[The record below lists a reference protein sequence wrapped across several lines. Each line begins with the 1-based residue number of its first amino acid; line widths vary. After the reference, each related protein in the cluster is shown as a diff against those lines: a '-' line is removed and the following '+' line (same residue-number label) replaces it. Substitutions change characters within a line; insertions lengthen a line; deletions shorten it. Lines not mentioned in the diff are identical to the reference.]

1 MADLFDQWTI
11 FQDVIKEIADIKG
24 WNVEYASNY
33 WINELNANQRWSI
46 LTEYGFSPVRATNGN
61 IVGWTRAAEGVVE
74 TAGTVTS
81 GAAPQVMEV
90 VEVAEAGGTKVAL
103 QNVAQTTTAS
113 GKVIQGGGA
122 MTALKVAN
130 AALITA
136 AIGGAVARDYKAHN
150 EWWND
155 LSNAVF
161 QKEEFAGINLGG
173 IMPPVETDWNAVD
186 AGIDVMRVINR
197 RVEDSLGLSTNYS
210 YMSATDV
217 AVMMQALAAQ
227 GAYNQDD
234 IEYQDYDIG
243 PHQELI
249 GNPDDM
255 YSIAHHIN
263 SLNNVYFSLESGV
276 MITSN
281 MVDEAIRRARNYA
294 PLDSDCIR
302 IQAGYSRGA
311 RSMFCNVALFKS
323 MPDGSVHE
331 ATVGTGTQQQTYKEC
346 ITGSCGNCSVSMH
359 YGSDTPT
366 YSAGTASSTT
376 CALQTVISTQ
386 EGYQY
391 IFGSNVG
398 AVWVE
403 GGIPEQ
409 GIYPDP
415 YAQAF
420 EIGTA
425 ATIAEVLAELQNQY
439 PDWWGEGFDLGTYDP
454 NTGIFGS
461 DRWLPVS
468 IPWTDPNNAPYNIPE
483 GYDQPYAQT
492 GRPWPDPD
500 TTPTGYGTPYPYGWD
515 VPYTAPTIPYYF
527 PNNPTPVPTDTPS
540 SPSTP
545 PAVTGSSNALWAV
558 YNPTFSEV
566 SAVGSYLWSS
576 SIIDIVQK
584 FFANPMDGI
593 ISLHMIYT
601 TPTTGASQNIK
612 LGYLDSGVS
621 AKIVTNQYKIIDCG
635 EILVPE
641 YYQDVRD
648 YSPYTKCDIFLPFIG
663 IRSLAPEDVVNC
675 RLKVKYTV
683 DVLTGA
689 ILAELFITKRGA
701 TQCLYTFAGNGSV
714 QIPLTGG
721 DRTRLLSGIVSGV
734 TAAVGGA
741 AVGGIAGM
749 AAGAVHG
756 VQGLHNTSSVERTG
770 NFSANAGAM
779 GIKKPYLIINRK
791 DAYDAIG
798 YNSIIGYPANIACRL
813 ADCSGYTKVN
823 SVHVENIPGATE
835 NEKER
840 ILTVL
845 RSGIIIR

>member
-1 MADLFDQWTI
+1 MALGPGPDYWAQQTEI
-11 FQDVIKEIADIKG
+11 IEQIAQIKD
-24 WNVEYASNY
+24 WSVEYTQNY
-33 WINELNANQRWSI
+33 WLNELTAAQRSE
-46 LTEYGFSPVRATNGN
+46 LLASYGFSPIYNSLGNVSGYARNVAAT
-61 IVGWTRAAEGVVE
+61 
-74 TAGTVTS
+74 
-81 GAAPQVMEV
+81 
-90 VEVAEAGGTKVAL
+90 AEAGGSIVSGASPQAVEVVESSGQVGL
-103 QNVAQTTTAS
+103 QTLPQTTTAS
-113 GKVIQGGGA
+113 GSTIKGGGSL
-122 MTALKVAN
+122 TALKVAN
-130 AALITA
+130 AALIA
-136 AIGGAVARDYKAHN
+136 ATVGGAVAHDYKEHT

-155 LSNAVF
+155 LSDAVF
-161 QKEEFAGINLGG
+161 QKGEFSGINLGG
-173 IMPPVETDWNAVD
+173 VMPPVETDWNAVD
-186 AGIDVMRVINR
+186 AGIDVMRVIGR
-197 RVEDSLGLSTNYS
+197 RVEDGLGLSQHYT
-210 YMSATDV
+210 YMSATDLAVLMQQLAVEGAYDPEAVDYPTPETGTHLSLQGDRNNFYDFAKYIAAQYNARYGSTLGV
-217 AVMMQALAAQ
+217 AMPMATVVQAVLAAINKGPVDANCIEVKMSGTPNYVSTITVYVFKGTEDGEILG
-227 GAYNQDD
+227 GADN
-234 IEYQDYDIG
+234 DYTCYG
-243 PHQELI
+243 FP
-249 GNPDDM
+249 
-255 YSIAHHIN
+255 
-263 SLNNVYFSLESGV
+263 
-276 MITSN
+276 
-281 MVDEAIRRARNYA
+281 
-294 PLDSDCIR
+294 SD
-302 IQAGYSRGA
+302 AGYS
-311 RSMFCNVALFKS
+311 L
-323 MPDGSVHE
+323 
-331 ATVGTGTQQQTYKEC
+331 
-346 ITGSCGNCSVSMH
+346 
-359 YGSDTPT
+359 
-366 YSAGTASSTT
+366 YSAYVGGTESHSSGTTSNWSTT
-376 CALQTVISTQ
+376 YGQFETP
-386 EGYQY
+386 
-391 IFGSNVG
+391 SNYRLRASNINATYHV
-398 AVWVE
+398 

-415 YAQAF
+415 NAVPFA
-420 EIGTA
+420 IGAA
-425 ATIAEVLAELQNQY
+425 ATIAEVIQELQDQY

-468 IPWTDPNNAPYNIPE
+468 IPWTDPNSAPYNIPE

-492 GRPWPDPD
+492 GRPFPDP
-500 TTPTGYGTPYPYGWD
+500 TTVPTGYGTPYPYPWD
-515 VPYTAPTIPYYF
+515 IPYTAPTIPYLF
-527 PNNPTPVPTDTPS
+527 PNNPTPVPDPTPE

-545 PAVTGSSNALWAV
+545 PVVTGSSNALWAV

-593 ISLHMIYT
+593 ISLHMIFT
-601 TPTTGASQNIK
+601 TPTTGATQNIK

-635 EILVPE
+635 TIAVPE
-641 YYQDVRD
+641 YFQDVRD

-663 IRSLAPEDVVNC
+663 IRSLSPEDVINC
-675 RLKVKYTV
+675 KLRVKYTV

-689 ILAELFITKRGA
+689 ILAELYITKRGV

-749 AAGAVHG
+749 TAGAVHG

-798 YNSIIGYPANIACRL
+798 YNTIIGYPANIACRL

>member
-46 LTEYGFSPVRATNGN
+46 LTQYGFSPVRATNGN
-61 IVGWTRAAEGVVE
+61 IVGWTRAAEGVAE
-74 TAGTVTS
+74 TAGAVTS

-90 VEVAEAGGTKVAL
+90 VQSGGNVAL

-136 AIGGAVARDYKAHN
+136 AIGGAVARDYKEHN

-155 LSNAVF
+155 LSDAVF
-161 QKEEFAGINLGG
+161 QKDEFAGINLGG
-173 IMPPVETDWNAVD
+173 VMPPVETDWNAVD
-186 AGIDVMRVINR
+186 AGIDVMRVIGR
-197 RVEDSLGLSTNYS
+197 RVEDGLGLSQHYS
-210 YMSATDV
+210 YMSATDLAVLMQQLAIEGAYDPEAVDYPTPETGTHLSLQGDRSNFYDIAKYIAAQYNARYGSTLGV
-217 AVMMQALAAQ
+217 AMPMATVVQAVLAAINK
-227 GAYNQDD
+227 GPVDANC
-234 IEYQDYDIG
+234 IEVKMSGTPNYVSTITVYVFKGTEDG
-243 PHQELI
+243 EVL
-249 GNPDDM
+249 GNA
-255 YSIAHHIN
+255 S
-263 SLNNVYFSLESGV
+263 SGY
-276 MITSN
+276 TCYGFPN
-281 MVDEAIRRARNYA
+281 D
-294 PLDSDCIR
+294 
-302 IQAGYSRGA
+302 AGYS
-311 RSMFCNVALFKS
+311 L
-323 MPDGSVHE
+323 
-331 ATVGTGTQQQTYKEC
+331 
-346 ITGSCGNCSVSMH
+346 
-359 YGSDTPT
+359 
-366 YSAGTASSTT
+366 YSAYVGGTESHSSGTTNSWITTYGQYEEPSSYRLRASNINATYH
-376 CALQTVISTQ
+376 V
-386 EGYQY
+386 
-391 IFGSNVG
+391 
-398 AVWVE
+398 

-415 YAQAF
+415 DATPF
-420 EIGTA
+420 VLGSA
-425 ATIAEVLAELQNQY
+425 ATIAEVIQALQDQY

-540 SPSTP
+540 SPSAP

-601 TPTTGASQNIK
+601 TPTTGATQNIK

-663 IRSLAPEDVVNC
+663 IRSLAPEDVINC

-813 ADCSGYTKVN
+813 ADCNGYTKVN

>member
-33 WINELNANQRWSI
+33 WINELNASQRWSI

-130 AALITA
+130 AALIAA
-136 AIGGAVARDYKAHN
+136 AIGGAVARDYKEHN

-161 QKEEFAGINLGG
+161 QKDEFAGINLGG

-186 AGIDVMRVINR
+186 AGIDVMRVIGR
-197 RVEDSLGLSTNYS
+197 RVEDGLGLSQHYS
-210 YMSATDV
+210 YMSATDL
-217 AVMMQALAAQ
+217 AILMQALAVE
-227 GAYNQDD
+227 GAYDPTAVDFPELTPQ
-234 IEYQDYDIG
+234 
-243 PHQELI
+243 PHI
-249 GNPDDM
+249 
-255 YSIAHHIN
+255 
-263 SLNNVYFSLESGV
+263 SLTGDRATMLDFALNMGARFNAAYGSWAEQYISS
-276 MITSN
+276 TSMQQAFLGALN
-281 MVDEAIRRARNYA
+281 RA
-294 PLDSDCIR
+294 PLDADCVAVTSNAALHGYMDITFIIFKGTNDGEVFSQTPAYDNGTYAR
-302 IQAGYSRGA
+302 GFTGNAG
-311 RSMFCNVALFKS
+311 V
-323 MPDGSVHE
+323 GSVSKNSANVE
-331 ATVGTGTQQQTYKEC
+331 SFYYDTISMNGRTV
-346 ITGSCGNCSVSMH
+346 N
-359 YGSDTPT
+359 YGYYAGDTS
-366 YSAGTASSTT
+366 SANKGVKA
-376 CALQTVISTQ
+376 
-386 EGYQY
+386 
-391 IFGSNVG
+391 SNVN
-398 AVWVE
+398 ATYHE

-415 YAQAF
+415 DATPF
-420 EIGTA
+420 VLGSA
-425 ATIAEVLAELQNQY
+425 ATIAEVIQALQDQY

-576 SIIDIVQK
+576 NIIDIVQK

-601 TPTTGASQNIK
+601 TPTTGTSQNIK

-798 YNSIIGYPANIACRL
+798 YNSIIGYPANLACRL

>member
-24 WNVEYASNY
+24 WNIEYTSNY
-33 WINELNANQRWSI
+33 WINELNASQRWSI
-46 LTEYGFSPVRATNGN
+46 LTEYGFSPVKAINGS

-81 GAAPQVMEV
+81 GASPQVMEV
-90 VEVAEAGGTKVAL
+90 VQSGGNVAL

-136 AIGGAVARDYKAHN
+136 AIGGAVARDYKEHT
-150 EWWND
+150 EFWND
-155 LSNAVF
+155 LSDAVF
-161 QKEEFAGINLGG
+161 QKDEFAGINLGG
-173 IMPPVETDWNAVD
+173 TMPPVETDWNGVD
-186 AGIDVMRVINR
+186 AAIDVMRVIGR
-197 RVEDSLGLSTNYS
+197 RVEDAVGLDANYTT
-210 YMSATDV
+210 YMSAADI
-217 AVMMQALAAQ
+217 ACIMQLLNAEGAFDPNEMEYDDISPGYQALHCDTEHMVDYAKQANSQ
-227 GAYNQDD
+227 NNLYWSQRTGVVISSSEVETAVNMALNLRPDANAIYINTGGNEVIRKNIVSVYVFKCPANGTISGSAGNYSLAGVYAPYTD
-234 IEYQDYDIG
+234 IRIEKSYGEAVQYHTYTGDI
-243 PHQELI
+243 
-249 GNPDDM
+249 
-255 YSIAHHIN
+255 
-263 SLNNVYFSLESGV
+263 SGV
-276 MITSN
+276 NVPVAHNGAIAGGETQVYSN
-281 MVDEAIRRARNYA
+281 IGVTWI
-294 PLDSDCIR
+294 
-302 IQAGYSRGA
+302 
-311 RSMFCNVALFKS
+311 
-323 MPDGSVHE
+323 
-331 ATVGTGTQQQTYKEC
+331 
-346 ITGSCGNCSVSMH
+346 
-359 YGSDTPT
+359 
-366 YSAGTASSTT
+366 
-376 CALQTVISTQ
+376 
-386 EGYQY
+386 
-391 IFGSNVG
+391 
-398 AVWVE
+398 E

-415 YAQAF
+415 YAVPVA
-420 EIGTA
+420 IGA
-425 ATIAEVLAELQNQY
+425 GATIADIMDALRTQY

-468 IPWTDPNNAPYNIPE
+468 IPWTDPNDAPYNIPE

-540 SPSTP
+540 SPSAP

-635 EILVPE
+635 TIAVPE
-641 YYQDVRD
+641 YFQDVRD

-663 IRSLAPEDVVNC
+663 IRSLAPEDVINC
-675 RLKVKYTV
+675 KLKVKYTI

-721 DRTRLLSGIVSGV
+721 DRTRLLSGIVAGV
-734 TAAVGGA
+734 TAAAGGA
-741 AVGGIAGM
+741 AVGGLAGM

>member
-1 MADLFDQWTI
+1 MGVVSNADYWATQTSI
-11 FQDVIKEIADIKG
+11 IEEIAQIKG
-24 WNVEYASNY
+24 WSETYTQNY
-33 WINELNANQRWSI
+33 WLNELTAAQRQELLAS
-46 LTEYGFSPVRATNGN
+46 YGFTATTNSLGTINGYVRNAAATAEAGGN
-61 IVGWTRAAEGVVE
+61 IV
-74 TAGTVTS
+74 S

-90 VEVAEAGGTKVAL
+90 VESEGNVAL
-103 QNVAQTTTAS
+103 QTVAQTTTAT
-113 GKVIQGGGA
+113 GKTIQAGGA

-130 AALITA
+130 GALIAA
-136 AIGGAVARDYKAHN
+136 AIGGAVARDYKEHTD
-150 EWWND
+150 WWND
-155 LSNAVF
+155 LSDAVF
-161 QKEEFAGINLGG
+161 QQGEFSGINLGG
-173 IMPPVETDWNAVD
+173 TMPPVETDWNGVD
-186 AGIDVMRVINR
+186 AAIDTMRVINR
-197 RVEDSLGLSTNYS
+197 RVEDSLGLSQNYT
-210 YMSATDV
+210 YMSASDL
-217 AVMMQALAAQ
+217 ACIMQILATE
-227 GAYNQDD
+227 GAYDP
-234 IEYQDYDIG
+234 EGVDY
-243 PHQELI
+243 PT
-249 GNPDDM
+249 PVVSP
-255 YSIAHHIN
+255 SISLQGDRSQIIDFAKHIVAMHN
-263 SLNNVYFSLESGV
+263 SRVATTTGVAIPLGYVEDFMLHLLAQAPSDYNCIQVQMSGV
-276 MITSN
+276 ANYVSSGVIYFFKGTDNGYTTESSSGEYN
-281 MVDEAIRRARNYA
+281 AR
-294 PLDSDCIR
+294 
-302 IQAGYSRGA
+302 G
-311 RSMFCNVALFKS
+311 F
-323 MPDGSVHE
+323 
-331 ATVGTGTQQQTYKEC
+331 TGTAYYAQFTFYKNDPTHPSIQYNTRSTDFPITYGLY
-346 ITGSCGNCSVSMH
+346 TDGLSTRSSNLNA
-359 YGSDTPT
+359 T
-366 YSAGTASSTT
+366 YNA
-376 CALQTVISTQ
+376 
-386 EGYQY
+386 
-391 IFGSNVG
+391 
-398 AVWVE
+398 

-415 YAQAF
+415 NAVPFA
-420 EIGTA
+420 IGSA
-425 ATIAEVLAELQNQY
+425 ATIAEVIDALRTQY
-439 PDWWGEGFDLGTYDP
+439 PDWWGEGFDLNTYDP
-454 NTGIFGS
+454 NTNIFDV

-468 IPWTDPNNAPYNIPE
+468 IPWTNPNDAPYNIPD

-492 GRPWPDPD
+492 GRPFPDPT
-500 TTPTGYGTPYPYGWD
+500 TTPTGYGTPYPYPWD
-515 VPYTAPTIPYYF
+515 VPYTAPTVPYYF

-545 PAVTGSSNALWAV
+545 PVVTGSSNALWAV

-601 TPTTGASQNIK
+601 TPTTGATQNIK

-621 AKIVTNQYKIIDCG
+621 AKIVTNQYKIINCG

-641 YYQDVRD
+641 YFQDVRD

-663 IRSLAPEDVVNC
+663 IRSLAPEDVINC
-675 RLKVKYTV
+675 KLKVKYTV

-721 DRTRLLSGIVSGV
+721 DRTRLLSGIVAGV
-734 TAAVGGA
+734 TATAGGA

-756 VQGLHNTSSVERTG
+756 VQGLHNSSSVERTG

-791 DAYDAIG
+791 DAYDA
-798 YNSIIGYPANIACRL
+798 YNYNTIIGYPANIACRL
-813 ADCSGYTKVN
+813 SDCSGYTKIN

-845 RSGIIIR
+845 RSGIIIQ